1 MASIDILEAMFGRR
15 CGPVGFMAVL
25 ATFIPPVPPKFI
37 GGASYLLGM
46 NYRPSASISI
56 CRFSQKI

>member
-15 CGPVGFMAVL
+15 CGPVVFMAVF

-37 GGASYLLGM
+37 GGVSHLLRVY
-46 NYRPSASISI
+46 YRPSASILI
-56 CRFSQKI
+56 